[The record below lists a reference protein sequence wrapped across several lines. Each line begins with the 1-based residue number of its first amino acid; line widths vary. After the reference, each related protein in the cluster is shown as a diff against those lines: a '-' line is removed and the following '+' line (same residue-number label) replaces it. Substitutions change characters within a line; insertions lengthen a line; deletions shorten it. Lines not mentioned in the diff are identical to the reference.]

1 MAKWRF
7 VILLFLATALFS
19 CSTGKQTTNPDHK
32 SGSSTVNAQG
42 TFILGGEEVV
52 LPFWSNLFINT
63 CKGSEQ
69 ENICIS
75 PLSAQMVLSMAAA
88 GATGETQQQMYSTMN
103 LTGDVNSAAKKIVE
117 CLSDS
122 TEGCEASIANSI
134 WVNEKFDVKKSFID
148 TNKTY
153 FNALVT
159 TAPFNKET
167 LQAINE
173 WCSENTKGKIK
184 SALEDIKKEDQMYL
198 INALYFKSE
207 WKDKFIN
214 SLTEEKPFKKED
226 GNEIDVPM
234 MYQQINTLYYEDEA
248 VQVAVK
254 PFKGGYNMLLVL
266 PAEGV
271 TTEEGVAYIS
281 HNYKKI
287 MGSMSTYKLAL
298 HMPKFQ
304 SDFSASLKGT
314 LESMGMQRAFSNKA
328 QFDGISEEPIRVND
342 IFQNTH
348 IKVEEAGAEA
358 AAVTIM
364 RAGSYSALMQ
374 FERRTM
380 NLNKPFIY
388 LITNNDNII
397 FIGKVGNPNE

>member
-1 MAKWRF
+1 
-7 VILLFLATALFS
+7 
-19 CSTGKQTTNPDHK
+19 
-32 SGSSTVNAQG
+32 
-42 TFILGGEEVV
+42 
-52 LPFWSNLFINT
+52 
-63 CKGSEQ
+63 
-69 ENICIS
+69 
-75 PLSAQMVLSMAAA
+75 
-88 GATGETQQQMYSTMN
+88 
-103 LTGDVNSAAKKIVE
+103 
-117 CLSDS
+117 
-122 TEGCEASIANSI
+122 
-134 WVNEKFDVKKSFID
+134 
-148 TNKTY
+148 
-153 FNALVT
+153 
-159 TAPFNKET
+159 
-167 LQAINE
+167 
-173 WCSENTKGKIK
+173 
-184 SALEDIKKEDQMYL
+184 
-198 INALYFKSE
+198 
-207 WKDKFIN
+207 
-214 SLTEEKPFKKED
+214 
-226 GNEIDVPM
+226 
-234 MYQQINTLYYEDEA
+234 
-248 VQVAVK
+248 
-254 PFKGGYNMLLVL
+254 MLLVL

-281 HNYKKI
+281 HNYNKI

-314 LESMGMQRAFSNKA
+314 LESMGIKRAFSTKA

-364 RAGSYSALMQ
+364 RVGSYSALMQ